1 VEPKAAKGVS
11 KKALDGQKALE
22 GMGGERVINSQE
34 LLEALPVA
42 VYTTDAQGR
51 ITFFNQAAV
60 DFWGRTPKLGAE
72 YWCGS
77 WRLYWPDGRPL
88 AHSDCPM
95 AIALK
100 EGRAVRGMEAIA
112 ERPDGSRVRF
122 VPYPTPLREASGQ
135 LVGAVNLLMD
145 VTQRYEAGL
154 AVARLGAIV
163 VSSDD
168 AIVTKTLDGIVTS
181 WNEGAHRIF
190 GYDESEMIGQ
200 SITRIIPPHLHGEEQ
215 EILARL
221 KRGEHIRHYE
231 TIRAAKDGRLL
242 NISVTV
248 SPLRDRFGRIVGAS
262 KVARDITERKQAE
275 ELQRL
280 LIDELNHR
288 VKNTLATIQAIASQ
302 SLGRAKSPEDFVAS
316 FSGRVQALSRAHGM
330 LTETKMQGAQV
341 SDLVREHVLL
351 GDADRRVSISGPTL
365 VLDAQCALHLA
376 LVLHELGTNAR
387 KYGALSTPD
396 GRLSLTWSV
405 RDNGARK
412 LVLDWK
418 ESGGPRVSVPTERGF
433 GSTLIEKTV
442 RGHGGEVTVRFEPG
456 GVSSDIMMPLVQ
468 QNLPSFGRRARAT
481 PAALAF
487 EVAQQRSD
495 AAARRIIIIE
505 DEPLVAMDIEAQL
518 ISAGWNVV
526 GIAGTL
532 EQARALIANAGCDA
546 ALLDVNLGGQ
556 PVDDLATALTRRNIP
571 FAFATGY
578 GRSALP
584 AGFRDG
590 MVLNKPFSA
599 AQLQAAVGALL
610 EQPLGIVPLRQN
622 VS

>member
-1 VEPKAAKGVS
+1 
-11 KKALDGQKALE
+11 
-22 GMGGERVINSQE
+22 VIKSQE

-60 DFWGRTPKLGAE
+60 EFWGRAPEPGTE

-88 AHSDCPM
+88 AHSECPM

-100 EGRAVRGMEAIA
+100 EERPVRGLEAIA
-112 ERPDGSRVRF
+112 ERPDGTRVRF
-122 VPYPTPLREASGQ
+122 VPYPTPLRDEQGQ
-135 LVGAVNLLMD
+135 LIGAVNLLMD
-145 VTQRYEAGL
+145 VTQRYEAEL
-154 AVARLGAIV
+154 AIERLGAIV

-168 AIVTKTLDGIVTS
+168 AIVGKTLDGIVTS
-181 WNEGAHRIF
+181 WNDGARRIF

-200 SITRIIPPHLHGEEQ
+200 SITRIIPRHLHDEEN

-221 KRGEHIRHYE
+221 RRGEHIRHYE
-231 TIRAAKDGRLL
+231 TLRRAKDGRLL

-248 SPLRDRFGRIVGAS
+248 SPLRDRFGRIIGAS

-302 SLGRAKSPEDFVAS
+302 SLGRARSPEEFVAS
-316 FSGRVQALSRAHGM
+316 FSGRVQALSRAHDM
-330 LTETKMQGAQV
+330 LTETRMQGAQI

-351 GDADRRVSISGPTL
+351 GDTDRRVSASGPTL
-365 VLDAQCALHLA
+365 VLDAQSALHLA
-376 LVLHELGTNAR
+376 LVLHELATNAR
-387 KYGALSTPD
+387 KYGALSTPH

-405 RDNGARK
+405 RRNGTPT

-418 ESGGPRVSVPTERGF
+418 ESGGPRVSVPKERGF
-433 GSTLIEKTV
+433 GSTLIERTLS
-442 RGHGGEVTVRFEPG
+442 GHGGDVTVRFEPG
-456 GVSSDIMMPLVQ
+456 GVASHIVMPLPQ
-468 QNLPSFGRRARAT
+468 DSLPALGCHAGATVSDTRA
-481 PAALAF
+481 F
-487 EVAQQRSD
+487 D
-495 AAARRIIIIE
+495 AAEAERSEPSGKRIIVIE
-505 DEPLVAMDIEAQL
+505 DEPLVAMDVEAQL
-518 ISAGWNVV
+518 QSAGWNVV
-526 GIAGTL
+526 GMAGTL
-532 EQARALIANAGCDA
+532 EQARALIGSTECDA
-546 ALLDVNLGGQ
+546 ALLDVNLGGK
-556 PVDDLATALTRRNIP
+556 PVDELAAALTRRNIP

-578 GRSALP
+578 GRSGLP
-584 AGFRDG
+584 AGFREG
-590 MVLNKPFSA
+590 LILNKPFSG
-599 AQLQAAVGALL
+599 AQLQAVVGALL
-610 EQPLGIVPLRQN
+610 EQAPGVVQLRQK